1 MMGVQIALE
10 RGFHVLIAT
19 GEDMDE
25 PRGLISFSNT
35 PLGEEF
41 RSTVLKEKIMISLI
55 LTFTVLLA
63 LYWFI
68 DLVFILLI
76 ILLSDFLVFR
86 NFKSIS
92 NLPLAVNLNHPFM
105 ESEPV
110 GKSGYMNWEQIK
122 EVASYDFAYI
132 GNHSHTHEYLLN
144 FPYLEFENDI
154 KKSMKIFK
162 EKLGYNSIFFS
173 YPFGEYN
180 LRQTQFI
187 KKKFKNE
194 IPLIYLSQP
203 EICVF
208 NDMYKFINI
217 NNLS

>member
-86 NFKSIS
+86 NFKSATCSQFESSIYGVRTSWKVRS
-92 NLPLAVNLNHPFM
+92 N
-105 ESEPV
+105 
-110 GKSGYMNWEQIK
+110 G
-122 EVASYDFAYI
+122 
-132 GNHSHTHEYLLN
+132 
-144 FPYLEFENDI
+144 EF
-154 KKSMKIFK
+154 F
-162 EKLGYNSIFFS
+162 
-173 YPFGEYN
+173 
-180 LRQTQFI
+180 
-187 KKKFKNE
+187 
-194 IPLIYLSQP
+194 
-203 EICVF
+203 
-208 NDMYKFINI
+208 
-217 NNLS
+217 